1 MLNRARHAAER
12 FQLCAI
18 EGAIVFAYRASMEKQ
33 KTELEKLDEE
43 MRNIVEEARVIVPG
57 IQARFGF
64 QTIAVFN
71 DRFADLETFAR
82 ARHTLGLGMVVIAIA
97 MLMTPPID
105 YRACAGH
112 PSRRMARVASLMIRG
127 CLVPL
132 ALGLSLDMFTV
143 LFVVSKSVVL
153 SICAA
158 AATLLQLA
166 GLWCAVP
173 ATEGKHNP
181 GQ

>member
-1 MLNRARHAAER
+1 
-12 FQLCAI
+12 
-18 EGAIVFAYRASMEKQ
+18 MEKE

-43 MRNIVEEARVIVPG
+43 MRNIIEEARVIVPG
-57 IQARFGF
+57 IQALFGF

-71 DRFADLETFAR
+71 DRFADLETFAK
-82 ARHTLGLGMVVIAIA
+82 ACHTLGLGMVVIAIA
-97 MLMTPPID
+97 MLMTPPIY

-143 LFVVSKSVVL
+143 LFVVSNSLWL
-153 SICAA
+153 SACAA
-158 AATLLQLA
+158 AAALLLFA
-166 GLWCAVP
+166 GLWYAVP
-173 ATEGKHNP
+173 VTELKRNP
-181 GQ
+181 GL